1 MGKVKLTNAEQQTVD
16 SYNRYGKRWSADH
29 LDFSFWEKELK
40 RLKKYLPDGKILEI
54 GSGGGRDAKE
64 LIKAGYDYLGTDISK
79 GLLNS
84 ARENNPGVKFIL
96 KSVYDLDF
104 PDNTFDG
111 FWACAVLLH
120 IPKTRID
127 EALKQL
133 YKVTKS
139 TGVGFISV
147 KKGEGE
153 RFTVEPPPDGKRFF
167 AFYSLKEFERK
178 LRNNAFEILYSEER
192 KKIAQTTWLVYFV
205 RPLK

>member
-147 KKGEGE
+147 KKGGGE
-153 RFTVEPPPDGKRFF
+153 RFTVEPPPNGKRFF

-192 KKIAQTTWLVYFV
+192 KKTAKTTWLVY
-205 RPLK
+205 